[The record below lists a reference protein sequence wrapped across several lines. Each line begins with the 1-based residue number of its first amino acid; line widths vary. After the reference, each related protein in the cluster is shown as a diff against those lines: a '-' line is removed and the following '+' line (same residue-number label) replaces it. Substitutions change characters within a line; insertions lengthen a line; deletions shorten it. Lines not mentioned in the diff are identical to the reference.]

1 VKEALAML
9 CVLTLRVLPV
19 VQFCTVISMAAVKLG
34 MGTGASVIPQDQ
46 AKAGFD
52 GVASNPD

>member
-1 VKEALAML
+1 ML